1 MPIILARSA
10 LDAALKEKH
19 RIGQVG
25 IEPPEKKQLVG
36 NRSKK
41 NLSCLAFKKTV
52 LIGYGKR
59 DLHGRIAG
67 NVMLALLDVYP
78 YASGTHPKTLDAGR
92 MTLGRYWRSR
102 VSGF

>member
-41 NLSCLAFKKTV
+41 NLSRLAFKKTV

-59 DLHGRIAG
+59 DSTGES
-67 NVMLALLDVYP
+67 LA
-78 YASGTHPKTLDAGR
+78 T
-92 MTLGRYWRSR
+92 
-102 VSGF
+102 